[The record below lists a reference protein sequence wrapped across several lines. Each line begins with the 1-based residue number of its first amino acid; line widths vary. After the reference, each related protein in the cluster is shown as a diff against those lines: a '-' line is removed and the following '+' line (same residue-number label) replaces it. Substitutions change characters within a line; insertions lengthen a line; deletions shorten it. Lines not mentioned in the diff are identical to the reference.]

1 MKEKPTFL
9 HPIVIIGFFGGVT
22 LAKKAGSSKKSR
34 KALLLLLLLI
44 PLDSTMIL
52 KVEHAVNLGLC
63 LMCILYRHS
72 EFCMGCK
79 AAFALSA
86 KWMTHAKTQPAA
98 QPRDISR

>member
-9 HPIVIIGFFGGVT
+9 HPLVIIGFFVGVT
-22 LAKKAGSSKKSR
+22 LAKRAGLGKKSR
-34 KALLLLLLLI
+34 NTLLLLPLLL
-44 PLDSTMIL
+44 PLLLIL

>member
-1 MKEKPTFL
+1 MQQKKQESPAAGAPAVVHSIAL
-9 HPIVIIGFFGGVT
+9 AVAAVDPAVDPAGGDQVVT
-22 LAKKAGSSKKSR
+22 R
-34 KALLLLLLLI
+34 WY
-44 PLDSTMIL
+44 IL
-52 KVEHAVNLGLC
+52 KVEHVVNLGLC